1 MFKGVEAR
9 DAAKCPTMQDSP
21 SAENYVPESAL
32 VQTPE
37 SRREGDKS
45 WGLTVSITLQLQLW
59 ANVTQSLS
67 SVSSGCHN

>member
-1 MFKGVEAR
+1 MFKGMEAR

-21 SAENYVPESAL
+21 SAENYVPKSSL

-45 WGLTVSITLQLQLW
+45 WGLTVFRHIITAALGECHS
-59 ANVTQSLS
+59 VTQLS
-67 SVSSGCHN
+67 QLGLP